1 MKTISRA
8 SIFFI
13 LVLFVSMAKSQ
24 SSPATDPE
32 LVRLRQEYAARFLE
46 PGPHM
51 QLAKYFR
58 AKGNRLQAFYILES
72 ARRYRFDQ
80 KTFDA
85 AYLLHFG
92 GFAPLDNSPAEEAK
106 YLQLW
111 KASPNDPKIA
121 HHLADIYISR
131 TEYAKGEPYLL
142 ASYKQ
147 DPKSFSTLQALEELY
162 DRLEKPEKGKK
173 LVEAFERDHPTSA
186 GGYILRLGRM
196 LGNDPENAKKLL
208 TEALAKYPDE
218 GYFHYVLGAQLEV
231 EKRLDEA
238 QSHYRKAT
246 ELDKN
251 SKRYHAAM
259 ARFLRVQRKDDKR
272 AIEYY
277 LNVYFLDPH
286 AHYDGH
292 AEAKV
297 AGLNSDVSNKLV
309 EGATAEGK
317 DPEQFL
323 DDPNPVV
330 VGIAMI
336 KYGAKWDSTK
346 AERFL
351 RLLRHDD
358 TYVRWG
364 AMLALTEEEGRNL
377 DGRLKSLL
385 VDPDARVRGLA
396 AYMAVKLW
404 KNESFPEIR
413 KLLDDDSQILR
424 FDAVSALMLHGGPE
438 GRQLVIEHRKKERN
452 AYLNEL
458 IDASLKK
465 EEPSN

>member
-1 MKTISRA
+1 MKTISRIP
-8 SIFFI
+8 IFLIF
-13 LVLFVSMAKSQ
+13 VLFVSTATSQ
-24 SSPATDPE
+24 ALPAVDPE
-32 LVRLRQEYAARFLE
+32 LVRLRQEFAARFLE

-51 QLAKYFR
+51 QLAKYYR
-58 AKGNRLQAFYILES
+58 VKGNPLQAFYILEH

-80 KTFDA
+80 ETFDA

-92 GFAPLDNSPAEEAK
+92 GFAPLDNSPTEEAK
-106 YLQLW
+106 YLQLR
-111 KASPNDPKIA
+111 KGSPNDPKIA

-131 TEYAKGEPYLL
+131 AEYAKGEPYLL
-142 ASYKQ
+142 ASHKN
-147 DPKSFSTLQALEELY
+147 DPMNFGTLQALEELY
-162 DRLEKPEKGKK
+162 SRLETPEKGKK
-173 LVEAFERDHPTSA
+173 LIEAFERDHPTSA
-186 GGYILRLGRM
+186 GAYILRINRILFT
-196 LGNDPENAKKLL
+196 DTANARTLAN
-208 TEALAKYPDE
+208 EALAKYPDE
-218 GYFHYVLGAQLEV
+218 GHFHYALGVLA
-231 EKRLDEA
+231 EKANRLDEA
-238 QSHYRKAT
+238 ESLYRKAT

-251 SKRYHAAM
+251 SQRYHATM
-259 ARFLRVQRKDDKR
+259 ARFLRVHRKDDKR

-286 AHYDGH
+286 AHFDGH

-297 AGLNSDVSNKLV
+297 AGLNGDASEELV
-309 EGATAEGK
+309 ERAIGDGK
-317 DPEQFL
+317 NPEQLL
-323 DDPNPVV
+323 DDPNPVIA
-330 VGIAMI
+330 GIAMI
-336 KYGAKWDSTK
+336 KYGAKWDGTK

-358 TYVRWG
+358 PNVRWG

-404 KNESFPEIR
+404 KNDSFPEIR
-413 KLLDDDSQILR
+413 KLFDEDSQILR

-452 AYLNEL
+452 IYLNEL
-458 IDASLKK
+458 IDASLKNDQA
-465 EEPSN
+465 SN